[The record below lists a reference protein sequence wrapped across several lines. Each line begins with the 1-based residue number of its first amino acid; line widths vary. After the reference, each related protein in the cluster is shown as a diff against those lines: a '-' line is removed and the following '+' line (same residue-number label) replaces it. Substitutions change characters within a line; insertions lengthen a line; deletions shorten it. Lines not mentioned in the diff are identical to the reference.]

1 MRLDRNPAACSN
13 DYFVLISMPSI
24 GFSSLQ
30 SPRCKP
36 ARNAVIVCVV
46 NTSTL
51 RERPVPARFICVASS
66 MTPSHLQPVDM
77 LLNGSVLV
85 SPGGSAQFCIACSCD
100 HQDGRLDVCPSVLWE
115 NQPSMTV
122 AAPMEWPI
130 RMDSLEP
137 HLSKAQRRAAATS
150 INLPR

>member
-85 SPGGSAQFCIACSCD
+85 SQEAPPSSVSRVPVIIKTGALMSAQAFS
-100 HQDGRLDVCPSVLWE
+100 G
-115 NQPSMTV
+115 
-122 AAPMEWPI
+122 
-130 RMDSLEP
+130 
-137 HLSKAQRRAAATS
+137 K
-150 INLPR
+150 INPA